1 MNCFGNIKLKMR
13 LRDGRDQSNTT
24 QLKIPVNNLVK
35 GYTHHIH
42 KYTVFPKHSAVE
54 YRMINLAKGC
64 GTVKLRLI
72 AKLLSCRPQIINLA
86 KGCT

>member
-24 QLKIPVNNLVK
+24 QLKIPVNNL
-35 GYTHHIH
+35 
-42 KYTVFPKHSAVE
+42 
-54 YRMINLAKGC
+54 AKGC